1 MDLTGRDAAG
11 AATLLR
17 TALRDAG
24 VTVPQAV
31 LEAAV
36 TILAEALEDWARL
49 GDGISD
55 AGLVATDPEA

>member
-1 MDLTGRDAAG
+1 MDLIGRDAAG

-17 TALRDAG
+17 IALRDAG

-36 TILAEALEDWARL
+36 TILAEALEDWATL
-49 GDGISD
+49 DDGISD
-55 AGLVATDPEA
+55 AGLVATEPEA